1 MDLQNKFKAVS
12 SSPIIE
18 ISDLSLNVPYSIRTA
33 VRVETLQGPT
43 VMLTL
48 RDSAHYSPRV
58 YLPIEYGRVFSDEN
72 INDVNNDKIWNF
84 LIYKRKTSGSF
95 YNLAIE

>member
-1 MDLQNKFKAVS
+1 MDLQTKFKAVA

-18 ISDLSLNVPYSIRTA
+18 ISDLSLNVPYSIQMA

-48 RDSAHYSPRV
+48 RDTAHYSPRV
-58 YLPIEYGRVFSDEN
+58 YLPIEYGQVFLKDD
-72 INDVNNDKIWNF
+72 INLLALEFCF
-84 LIYKRKTSGSF
+84 LI
-95 YNLAIE
+95 LAHPVCKM